1 MLVQAHDALTQEG
14 LHDIKQHLKYKYMLC
29 LIIRISS
36 FRIELLVVLL
46 AWLKAG
52 DDNNSLCFE
61 VCSSA
66 YLAHNLIYLNMY
78 LIQI

>member
-1 MLVQAHDALTQEG
+1 MMRWHKQTYTILNIALN
-14 LHDIKQHLKYKYMLC
+14 IIYMLC

-46 AWLKAG
+46 VWLKAG

-66 YLAHNLIYLNMY
+66 YLAHNLIYFHMY